1 MNEYYPS
8 NYSDTSGLPPISR
21 VFARI
26 DYHVRMTADTATEPQ
41 DENPYTPPR
50 KEIAVRRAPRQARAQ
65 EKVNRILAAAG
76 KEIEDGGLD
85 RLTTNRIAAAA
96 GLSVGTVYDY
106 FPNKESIVSALLGS
120 WLEAIFTAVDGAHPR
135 HGEGRDL
142 LSYIR
147 ETVER
152 CAALYEKQPGLSV
165 LFAMVPA
172 VPALRDATLAHD
184 EAIFQTH
191 VTALQHYAPHAPLA
205 DVEAI
210 SRCIPLMAHDILT
223 AAIVHRQGDRQKLM
237 SYLYV
242 ALMAMASRLLIS

>member
-1 MNEYYPS
+1 MP
-8 NYSDTSGLPPISR
+8 TTR
-21 VFARI
+21 ARKP
-26 DYHVRMTADTATEPQ
+26 AATPE
-41 DENPYTPPR
+41 TPPR
-50 KEIAVRRAPRQARAQ
+50 KEVGVRRAPRQARSQ
-65 EKVNRILAAAG
+65 EKVDRILAAAG
-76 KEIEDGGLD
+76 REVEEGGLD

-106 FPNKESIVSALLGS
+106 FPNKESIVGALLDG
-120 WLEAIFTAVDGAHPR
+120 WLARIFEAVDGAHPR
-135 HGEGRDL
+135 HGTGLDL

-152 CAALYEKQPGLSV
+152 CARLYEEQPGLSV

-184 EAIFQTH
+184 EAIFRTH
-191 VTALQHYAPHAPLA
+191 VTALQHYAPHAPLP

-223 AAIVHRQGDRQKLM
+223 AAIVHKQGDRQKLM
-237 SYLYV
+237 NYLYV
-242 ALMAMASRLLIS
+242 ALMAMASRVLIA